1 MHGFYRLKQ
10 EKDVSIC
17 WRRVTSRYKKYDAG
31 YPMTPLAT
39 KNRRSICT
47 RPTETKVFDKLSREV
62 SVKHTSYNWRNA
74 EATYLVL
81 LTRYCSFDIQSSL
94 FHCKI
99 YFAWYKISV
108 CFSFFSCVLF
118 IFRNMYCIGFIGKY
132 WFKSKTST
140 KFPNFQKSILGLKSE
155 YI

>member
-17 WRRVTSRYKKYDAG
+17 WRRVTNRYKKYDSG
-31 YPMTPLAT
+31 CPMTPLAT
-39 KNRRSICT
+39 KNRRSVCT
-47 RPTETKVFDKLSREV
+47 RLTETKVFDKLSRGFCKTHIKQLEKCW
-62 SVKHTSYNWRNA
+62 SNIFGPSNKILFIWYPEQPFSLQNILC
-74 EATYLVL
+74 LVQNKCL
-81 LTRYCSFDIQSSL
+81 
-94 FHCKI
+94 
-99 YFAWYKISV
+99 
-108 CFSFFSCVLF
+108 LF